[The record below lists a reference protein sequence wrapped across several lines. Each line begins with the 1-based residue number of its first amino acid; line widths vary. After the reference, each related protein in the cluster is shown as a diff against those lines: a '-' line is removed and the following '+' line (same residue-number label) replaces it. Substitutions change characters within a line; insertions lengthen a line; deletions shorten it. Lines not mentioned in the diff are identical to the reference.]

1 METLKEIKR
10 DLELLKREV
19 EELKIAV
26 DIEPEVRPEYIR
38 KLRNLE
44 KNGKY
49 SKTFSSV
56 EELDKHIKS
65 NAQIQN

>member
-38 KLRNLE
+38 KLR
-44 KNGKY
+44 K
-49 SKTFSSV
+49 
-56 EELDKHIKS
+56 I
-65 NAQIQN
+65 IP